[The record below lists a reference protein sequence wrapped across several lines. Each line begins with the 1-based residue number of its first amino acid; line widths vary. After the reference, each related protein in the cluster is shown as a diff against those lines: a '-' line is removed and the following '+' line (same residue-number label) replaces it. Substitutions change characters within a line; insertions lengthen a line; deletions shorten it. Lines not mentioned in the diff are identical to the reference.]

1 MKNGHQYWPCS
12 SRIEEGRILVS
23 EYASFPIRREDEFF
37 FAIRYLSVS
46 QTPACKN

>member
-37 FAIRYLSVS
+37 FLLSGI
-46 QTPACKN
+46 